1 MKFYR
6 EKKSFIGKSYY
17 LNSLSSIVYLINNSI
32 LMPAGTTKFFQY
44 FQIFLLTKCKM
55 EQIYFLKKCCFNLII
70 VKRRQRIQ
78 FLSV

>member
-32 LMPAGTTKFFQY
+32 LMPAGTTNFFSIFKY
-44 FQIFLLTKCKM
+44 FYSPSVKSNK
-55 EQIYFLKKCCFNLII
+55 YFFKKNVVITSL
-70 VKRRQRIQ
+70 
-78 FLSV
+78 

>member
-17 LNSLSSIVYLINNSI
+17 LNSLSSIVYFMNNSI
-32 LMPAGTTKFFQY
+32 LMPAGTTKFFPY

-55 EQIYFLKKCCFNLII
+55 EQIFF
-70 VKRRQRIQ
+70 
-78 FLSV
+78 